1 MIRINLLPEAK
12 KNVRVAAAPSG
23 SGTLWAGIYLVS
35 VAVWGVGLGIVHYTY
50 QGELEEQQ
58 RQNQTLQS
66 SIDALRSRSARLEE
80 VQAALDES
88 RRLEEIVGE
97 LNKSR
102 TGPIRV
108 MMELGHMLSRGGGPT
123 IDPEALERLRRDNP
137 LAGFNASW
145 DVRRL
150 WIKEFRE
157 NDRNCRITGQG
168 RTNEDVA
175 EFLRRLSLSELFE
188 NVTLTRTEAQNDA
201 ETGLAFTGFELSCRV
216 RY

>member
-12 KNVRVAAAPSG
+12 KNVRIAAAPSG
-23 SGTLWAGIYLVS
+23 SDAMWAAIYLVA
-35 VAVWGVGLGIVHYTY
+35 VAVWGVGLGMVYFTY

-58 RQNQTLQS
+58 RQNQALRS
-66 SIDALRSRSARLEE
+66 SIDTLRQRSARLEE
-80 VQAALDES
+80 VQAALEES
-88 RRLEEIVGE
+88 RHLEEVVGE
-97 LNKSR
+97 LNAAR

-137 LAGFNASW
+137 LAGFNANW

-157 NDRNCRITGQG
+157 SERNCRITGLG

-188 NVTLTRTEAQNDA
+188 QITLTRTEAQNDST
-201 ETGLAFTGFELSCRV
+201 TGLSFTGFELSCRV

>member
-12 KNVRVAAAPSG
+12 RNARVAAAPSG
-23 SGTLWAGIYLVS
+23 SDAMWAAIYLAA
-35 VAVWGVGLGIVHYTY
+35 VAVWGVGLGIVYFTFE
-50 QGELEEQQ
+50 GELEEQQ
-58 RQNQTLQS
+58 RQNQALQG
-66 SIDALRSRSARLEE
+66 SIDELRQRSARLEE
-80 VQAALDES
+80 VQGE
-88 RRLEEIVGE
+88 LEESHHLEEVVGE

-137 LAGFNASW
+137 LAGFNANW

-188 NVTLTRTEAQNDA
+188 QITLTRTDAQNDSA
-201 ETGLAFTGFELSCRV
+201 TGLAFTGFELTCRV